1 MILLLLMFVVIGYII
16 SLLLDT
22 TSNTS
27 ISIYK
32 KAWKRTY
39 ISVDGCGFG
48 FHYKS
53 FSDVVLNAL
62 FSWFL
67 ITVTSQYKS

>member
-27 ISIYK
+27 ISMYIQK
-32 KAWKRTY
+32 KARKRTY
-39 ISVDGCGFG
+39 VPVDGVDLDFII
-48 FHYKS
+48 K
-53 FSDVVLNAL
+53 VLQML
-62 FSWFL
+62 
-67 ITVTSQYKS
+67 Y